1 MRELSEQEPV
11 QGHISQAYLRV
22 LQDWL
27 ATQGCPMDS
36 LPGGPELLALPADTL
51 VMPVQT
57 WRSLLQAAARE
68 LALPTLGLRVGASFQ
83 IGQLGLLGYALQS
96 CATLGDALTHLQ
108 HFERL
113 VNDINH
119 LHWES
124 EPGAEPNGSAEAQ
137 VVLAWGTERG
147 RPGPLVDECAVATLC
162 AATRQISGRTD
173 LNPTAVDFINPP
185 PADLQPYLDFFGC
198 PVRFDQARTRVCF
211 PAGWLNVPLLK
222 PDPVLADLLAAQV
235 DSLLDRLPAEA
246 DIVQQTRR
254 ALARRLREQGAS
266 LDSVAADLC
275 LSPRTLHRRLEAAG
289 MNFRALW
296 EDTRRHLAEEYLRD
310 PRLSLTDVATL
321 LGFSE
326 QSAFTRAF
334 RRWHAQG
341 PKAWRARNA

>member
-1 MRELSEQEPV
+1 MNESQNKAGEPV
-11 QGHISQAYLRV
+11 QGHISVAYLRV
-22 LQDWL
+22 LQDFL
-27 ATQGCPMDS
+27 AARGCVLAD
-36 LPGGPELLALPADTL
+36 LPGGSELQALDPDTL
-51 VMPVQT
+51 VMPVLA
-57 WRSLLQAAARE
+57 WRALLQEAATR
-68 LALPTLGLRVGASFQ
+68 LALPTLGLALGASMQ
-83 IGQLGLLGYALQS
+83 ISQLGLLGYALQS

-108 HFERL
+108 HYERL
-113 VNDINH
+113 VNDINR

-124 EPGAEPNGSAEAQ
+124 TPAEAGAQ

-147 RPGPLVDECAVATLC
+147 RPGALVDECAVATLC
-162 AATRQISGRTD
+162 TATRQISGRPD
-173 LNPTAVDFINPP
+173 LNPLGVDFINPA
-185 PADLQPYLDFFGC
+185 PADIAPYEAFFGC
-198 PVRFDQARTRVCF
+198 PVRFAQPRTRVCF
-211 PAGWLNVPLLK
+211 PGYWLDLPLQR

-254 ALARRLREQGAS
+254 ALARRLRQQSAS

-289 MNFRALW
+289 VNFRSLW

-310 PRLSLTDVATL
+310 QRLSLSDVATL

-334 RRWHAQG
+334 RRWHALG
-341 PKAWRARNA
+341 PKAWRARQSG

>member
-1 MRELSEQEPV
+1 MTETTAPEPV
-11 QGHISQAYLRV
+11 QGHISLAYLRM

-27 ATQGCPMDS
+27 AAQGCPLAT
-36 LPGGPELLALPADTL
+36 LPGGPELLALHPDAL
-51 VMPVQT
+51 VMPVLA
-57 WRSLLQAAARE
+57 WRALLLEASAR
-68 LALPTLGLRVGASFQ
+68 LAMPTLGLRLGASFR
-83 IGQLGLLGYALQS
+83 ISHLGLLGYALQS
-96 CATLGDALTHLQ
+96 CATLGEALTHLQ
-108 HFERL
+108 HYERL
-113 VNDINH
+113 VNDINR

-124 EPGAEPNGSAEAQ
+124 TSSEDGEQ

-162 AATRQISGRTD
+162 AATRQISGRPD
-173 LNPTAVDFINPP
+173 LNPTAVDFINPA

-198 PVRFDQARTRVCF
+198 PVRFAQARTRVCF
-211 PAGWLNVPLLK
+211 PAGWLAVPLQK
-222 PDPVLADLLAAQV
+222 PDPVLADLLATQV

-254 ALARRLREQGAS
+254 ALARRLREQSAS
-266 LDSVAADLC
+266 LDSVAGDLC
-275 LSPRTLHRRLEAAG
+275 LSPRTLHRRLELAG

-310 PRLSLTDVATL
+310 PRLSLSDVATL

-334 RRWHAQG
+334 RRWHGTG
-341 PKAWRARNA
+341 PKAWRTSA